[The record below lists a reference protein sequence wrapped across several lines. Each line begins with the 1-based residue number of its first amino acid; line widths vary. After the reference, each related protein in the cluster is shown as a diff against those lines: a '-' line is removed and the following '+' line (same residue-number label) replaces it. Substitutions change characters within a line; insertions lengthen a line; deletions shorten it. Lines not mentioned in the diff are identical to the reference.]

1 MTSSRLSLPTDILS
15 THFDTESN
23 IFSKPRATYRV
34 QPLVS
39 PAPVSEQDYG
49 HEVLEM
55 TTFHNTAPPQMASQG
70 PAEATAWTMAER
82 SEWIAIAAC
91 CGCMFMGGWNDA
103 STGPLLPAIQNHY
116 NIDFVVVSMLFV
128 SSCIGFIMAAVMNS
142 VALQNAQSNTFI
154 AQLPNNASTK
164 MGLLHAS
171 YGMGAFI
178 APLIATQ
185 FAQLPRW
192 SFYYMTSLGVA
203 LLNALSLFSAFK
215 LRRLHGVNEPN
226 LSASQSEESKYKGI
240 LSSRAVQ
247 LIALFIWVYVGTEVT
262 IGGWIVTFII
272 EVRGGGA
279 SAGYISSGFFGG
291 LMLGRVVL
299 LWINKKVGERRVVYI
314 YGLLAIGLELVVW
327 LVPDVIGN
335 ALAVAVVGLFLGP
348 MYPIA
353 MNITSSVIPRR
364 ILTGSIGWIASFGQ
378 AGSAVFPFIT
388 GVFAQKYGVKVLQ
401 PLLVGT
407 LATLIVLWSMV
418 PSGPRRRGE

>member
-1 MTSSRLSLPTDILS
+1 MVQVWRFKTPNRTLLLHNFLI
-15 THFDTESN
+15 THRPRWDYCM
-23 IFSKPRATYRV
+23 RAT
-34 QPLVS
+34 
-39 PAPVSEQDYG
+39 
-49 HEVLEM
+49 
-55 TTFHNTAPPQMASQG
+55 
-70 PAEATAWTMAER
+70 
-82 SEWIAIAAC
+82 
-91 CGCMFMGGWNDA
+91 
-103 STGPLLPAIQNHY
+103 STP
-116 NIDFVVVSMLFV
+116 
-128 SSCIGFIMAAVMNS
+128 
-142 VALQNAQSNTFI
+142 
-154 AQLPNNASTK
+154 
-164 MGLLHAS
+164 
-171 YGMGAFI
+171 GMGAFI

-215 LRRLHGVNEPN
+215 LRRTLHTHTDITGVNEPN

-262 IGGWIVTFII
+262 IGATLHHTHSILQFII

-291 LMLGRVVL
+291 FTRQ
-299 LWINKKVGERRVVYI
+299 VGERRVVYI
-314 YGLLAIGLELVVW
+314 YGLLAIGLESVVW

-364 ILTGSIGWIASFGQ
+364 FGQ

-388 GVFAQKYGVKVLQ
+388 GVLAQKPTRMQLLKSNKLTH
-401 PLLVGT
+401 PRLVGT